1 MAEVGRWR
9 YAAASV
15 AGASHVRSSSACQDA
30 YAVEV
35 FETKEGPAL
44 VLAVSDGAGSARA
57 GAVGSRVTVDG
68 VLKRA
73 DAWFAAEHTVTEITN
88 EVIRDWVE
96 GIREEIAELAG
107 ETHSEMR
114 DYAATFL
121 LAVLGQAH
129 SAFAQLGDGALVA
142 LTAEQE
148 WSWIFWPMHGEYCN
162 TTYFIVDETALKML
176 QVECQARAVHEIAAF
191 SDGLEPL
198 VLDFRERTA
207 FFPFFLRAL
216 SPLRVS
222 KADGADVSLSR
233 QLAEYLRSKSITS
246 RTDDDLTLVL
256 ATRVELPPSRST
268 PEATNASDAGDD
280 DHSN

>member
-1 MAEVGRWR
+1 MAGVGRWR

-15 AGASHVRSSSACQDA
+15 AGASHVRSTTECQDA
-30 YAVEV
+30 CAVEV

-57 GAVGSRVTVDG
+57 AAIGSRATVAG
-68 VLKRA
+68 VLERA
-73 DAWFAAEHTVTEITN
+73 GAWFAAERTVAEITDAL
-88 EVIRDWVE
+88 IRNWVE
-96 GIREEIAELAG
+96 GIREEIGELAC
-107 ETHSEMR
+107 ETQTEMR
-114 DYAATFL
+114 DYAATLL
-121 LAVLGQAH
+121 LAVLGQTH

-148 WSWIFWPMHGEYCN
+148 WSWVFWPMHGEYCN
-162 TTYFIVDETALKML
+162 TTYFIVDETAIKML
-176 QVECQARAVHEIAAF
+176 QVECQARAILEIAVF

-198 VLDFRERTA
+198 VLDFKERTA
-207 FFPFFLRAL
+207 FYPFFTRVFRPLRA
-216 SPLRVS
+216 STV
-222 KADGADVSLSR
+222 DGVDVPLSR
-233 QLAEYLRSKSITS
+233 QLTEYLRSTSITA

-268 PEATNASDAGDD
+268 PEATNSSDAGDD